1 MLKKDLDI
9 QGAYLLEQEIIEDHR
24 GAFSRLFSSEDL
36 ADLNLPFVI
45 KQVNFAYTTRKGT
58 IRGLHYQTSP
68 YEEAK
73 IFKCVSGSFLH
84 VFVDMR
90 KQSGNFLKFGQV
102 ILTSKEARMLHVPA
116 GIAHGM
122 QSLEDYSE
130 AIYFSSEQH
139 NPEFEKLVHYA
150 DPRLNINWPIK
161 DVIVSDKDKNAPFII

>member
-9 QGAYLLEQEIIEDHR
+9 EGAYLLEQEIIEDHR

-36 ADLNLPFVI
+36 TDLNLPFVI
-45 KQVNFAYTTRKGT
+45 KQINFVSTTRKGT
-58 IRGLHYQTSP
+58 IRGLHYQIFP
-68 YEEAK
+68 YGETK
-73 IFKCVSGSFLH
+73 IFKCVSGSFHH

-90 KQSGNFLKFGQV
+90 KQSSNYLKFGQV
-102 ILTSKEARMLHVPA
+102 ILNSKEARMLHVPE

-130 AIYFSSEQH
+130 AIYFSSEGH
-139 NPEFEKLVHYA
+139 NPEFERLVHYA
-150 DPRLNINWPIK
+150 DPRLNINWLLK